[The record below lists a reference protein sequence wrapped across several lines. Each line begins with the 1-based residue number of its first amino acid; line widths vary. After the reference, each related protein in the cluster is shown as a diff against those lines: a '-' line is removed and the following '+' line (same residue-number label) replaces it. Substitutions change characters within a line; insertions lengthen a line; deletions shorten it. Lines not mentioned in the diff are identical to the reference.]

1 MTTVLCVVC
10 VVTANLTVLC
20 VVCVVT
26 ANLNGKSTDLIAG
39 QH

>member
-1 MTTVLCVVC
+1 MTTVLC

-39 QH
+39 QY